1 MFFFFCVFFSTVQ
14 LLLCNWICT
23 TQPRDWTQNNCESSP
38 WSVIT
43 ISQDK
48 ISLYMDSGRTT
59 FYPCKWNKRI
69 CFSIHWNLTRLIDI
83 WRRHRRL
90 KHVNNKKDIDISP
103 IVNNDRSRNSDK
115 KMILMKI
122 KKNIHYVNYL
132 KFIIY
137 KLFIINYHNSISIV
151 MTKGSFIQLR
161 IQGLHIVSFYSTSK

>member
-1 MFFFFCVFFSTVQ
+1 M
-14 LLLCNWICT
+14 IDPE
-23 TQPRDWTQNNCESSP
+23 TQT
-38 WSVIT
+38 
-43 ISQDK
+43 
-48 ISLYMDSGRTT
+48 
-59 FYPCKWNKRI
+59 
-69 CFSIHWNLTRLIDI
+69 
-83 WRRHRRL
+83 
-90 KHVNNKKDIDISP
+90 
-103 IVNNDRSRNSDK
+103 K